1 MYEILDKAR
10 EARSVEARS
19 EVYVT
24 AGGCIITS
32 KNLSRL
38 DWRHARGI
46 DKWLD
51 DEIINIMSHAFFRR
65 AVKAR
70 KKILDR
76 QRKASKR
83 PIVCT
88 SSSGGASVSS
98 LPPPAI
104 GGATAPAQ
112 VASSMAT
119 SASSGGATVFPPPAI
134 GGVATANYICTLPN
148 AYLLDL
154 LLPLDRLLL
163 SLA

>member
-51 DEIINIMSHAFFRR
+51 DEIINMHHESCLFQ
-65 AVKAR
+65 K
-70 KKILDR
+70 
-76 QRKASKR
+76 
-83 PIVCT
+83 
-88 SSSGGASVSS
+88 GG
-98 LPPPAI
+98 
-104 GGATAPAQ
+104 
-112 VASSMAT
+112 
-119 SASSGGATVFPPPAI
+119 
-134 GGVATANYICTLPN
+134 
-148 AYLLDL
+148 
-154 LLPLDRLLL
+154 
-163 SLA
+163 